1 MRMIFIIL
9 SICSLVLVPQETQ
22 AAAPPRILAVT
33 FPTWLLTRNVTANIP
48 GVRVDLMLPAGTGCP
63 HDYALSPRD
72 MRKPAE
78 ADILAI
84 NGLGLEAFLGDPT
97 ALNPRLATA
106 DASYG
111 LKDPLPDATACTH
124 GKAPSCAHSHVNPHV
139 FASPRQAAAMSLI
152 LGERLA
158 ELDTE
163 RASLYRENARRYAR
177 RLDELADAF
186 AALGARLSNRRIVTQ
201 QAVFDYLIRDA
212 GLETAAVLQAEEH
225 RQPSAADMLRL
236 VRVIRERNA
245 GAVFTEP
252 AFPDRAARAVADE
265 AGVPAARLDP
275 VSSGPEDAPL
285 DYYETVMRA
294 NLRVLEQTL
303 GTR

>member
-1 MRMIFIIL
+1 MRMSFIIL
-9 SICSLVLVPQETQ
+9 LMGSIMFLPWEVR
-22 AAAPPRILAVT
+22 AAPRILAVT
-33 FPTWLLTRNVTANIP
+33 FPTWLLTRNVTANVP
-48 GVRVDLMLPAGTGCP
+48 GVEVDLMLPAGTGCP

-84 NGLGLEAFLGDPT
+84 NGLGLEAFLGDPS
-97 ALNPRLATA
+97 ALNPRLAVA
-106 DASYG
+106 DASQG
-111 LKDPLPDATACTH
+111 LREPLPDTA
-124 GKAPSCAHSHVNPHV
+124 PCAHGEAHACGHPPHVNPHV
-139 FASPRQAAAMSLI
+139 FASPRQVAAMSLI

-158 ELDTE
+158 ELDPE
-163 RASLYRENARRYAR
+163 RAALYRNNARRHAR

-186 AALGARLSNRRIVTQ
+186 AALGARLANRRIVTQ
-201 QAVFDYLIRDA
+201 QGVFDYLVRDA

-236 VRVIRERNA
+236 VRTIRERNA

-252 AFPDRAARAVADE
+252 SFPDRAARAVADE

-275 VSSGPEDAPL
+275 VASGPEDAPL
-285 DYYETVMRA
+285 EYYETVMRA